1 MKPYFGAP
9 MPGLG
14 FGMPI
19 SLGLATTPPLV
30 EVAVEVAAAFGV
42 DFWDLDPPVKNPIHK
57 FTTATTVEI
66 HIIWV
71 EKMVV

>member
-14 FGMPI
+14 FGMPM

-30 EVAVEVAAAFGV
+30 EVAVAAFGV